1 MERPPL
7 NALQIFVTAARAK
20 NMTRAA
26 ERLHLTVS
34 ALSHQVRTLEQRLGY
49 TLFRRG
55 PRGLTL
61 TPEGSLLLDSHRPAS
76 RCDRRR
82 AASACA
88 RAAITC

>member
-55 PRGLTL
+55 PRGL
-61 TPEGSLLLDSHRPAS
+61 EGPDGQPADG
-76 RCDRRR
+76 RARR
-82 AASACA
+82 
-88 RAAITC
+88 